1 MCILCVDSGRDR
13 DGDGGDDDHD
23 DDGNN
28 GNGDDNHDDHED
40 LQAASII
47 IMLSVA
53 ALHNLIH
60 LTT

>member
-13 DGDGGDDDHD
+13 DGDGDGGGDDDHD
-23 DDGNN
+23 DDG
-28 GNGDDNHDDHED
+28 NHDDHED

-47 IMLSVA
+47 IMLSGA

>member
-13 DGDGGDDDHD
+13 DGDGDGGDDDHD
-23 DDGNN
+23 DDG
-28 GNGDDNHDDHED
+28 NHDDHED

-47 IMLSVA
+47 IMLSGA

>member
-13 DGDGGDDDHD
+13 DGDGDGGDDDHD
-23 DDGNN
+23 DDDG
-28 GNGDDNHDDHED
+28 NHDDHED

-47 IMLSVA
+47 IMLSGA

>member
-13 DGDGGDDDHD
+13 DGDGDGGDDDHD
-23 DDGNN
+23 DDG
-28 GNGDDNHDDHED
+28 NHDDHED
-40 LQAASII
+40 LQAASSI
-47 IMLSVA
+47 IMLSGA

>member
-13 DGDGGDDDHD
+13 DGDGDGGDDDHDHD
-23 DDGNN
+23 DDGN
-28 GNGDDNHDDHED
+28 HED

-47 IMLSVA
+47 IMLSGA

>member
-1 MCILCVDSGRDR
+1 MCILSVDSGRDR
-13 DGDGGDDDHD
+13 DGDGDGGDDDHD
-23 DDGNN
+23 HDDDG
-28 GNGDDNHDDHED
+28 NHDDHED

-47 IMLSVA
+47 IMLSGA

>member
-13 DGDGGDDDHD
+13 DGDGDGDGGDDDHD
-23 DDGNN
+23 DDG
-28 GNGDDNHDDHED
+28 NHDDHED

-47 IMLSVA
+47 IMLSGA

>member
-13 DGDGGDDDHD
+13 DGDGGDDNHD
-23 DDGNN
+23 DDG
-28 GNGDDNHDDHED
+28 NHDDHED

-47 IMLSVA
+47 IMLSGA

>member
-23 DDGNN
+23 DDD
-28 GNGDDNHDDHED
+28 GDDNHDDHED

-47 IMLSVA
+47 IMLSAA

>member
-13 DGDGGDDDHD
+13 DGDGDGGDDDHD
-23 DDGNN
+23 HDDG
-28 GNGDDNHDDHED
+28 NHDDHED

-47 IMLSVA
+47 IMLSGA